1 MKPTNFLRTE
11 ALEED
16 GGETGAGDGVSL
28 TGEVEVWRLICSVP
42 TPLPEIEHSGG
53 LFPDAEK
60 IRHNY

>member
-28 TGEVEVWRLICSVP
+28 TGEVEV
-42 TPLPEIEHSGG
+42 
-53 LFPDAEK
+53 
-60 IRHNY
+60 